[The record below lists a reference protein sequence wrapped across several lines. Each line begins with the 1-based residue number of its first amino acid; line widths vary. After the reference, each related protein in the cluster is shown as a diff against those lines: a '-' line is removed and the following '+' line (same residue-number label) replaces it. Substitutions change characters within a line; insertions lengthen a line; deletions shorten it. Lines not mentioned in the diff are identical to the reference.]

1 MAITVA
7 EIGEK
12 LSYGSEEGRRGEN
25 EKEMVCS
32 RTGQSSLRSWL
43 KRRGNIQAHL

>member
-1 MAITVA
+1 VEFAPMATTVVG
-7 EIGEK
+7 IGEK

-32 RTGQSSLRSWL
+32 
-43 KRRGNIQAHL
+43 